1 MEDNMESMSEDKAP
15 AYLSVK
21 EMAQLGPVAASAI
34 RAALHNHE
42 MPYIRTGRGPGRGYR
57 VRRAA
62 FLAWL
67 DAQETQGAK

>member
-1 MEDNMESMSEDKAP
+1 MEYNMEST
-15 AYLSVK
+15 YLSVK
-21 EMAQLGPVAASAI
+21 EMAQLGPVSAGVI

-42 MPYIRTGRGPGRGYR
+42 LPYIRTGRGPGRAYR

-67 DAQETQGAK
+67 DAQETPPAK